1 MATVA
6 GIIDKPL
13 PESAGPDSY
22 NFWPAYTGESSTS
35 IRDYTVHHSV
45 NGSFAIRHG
54 KWKLITCPGSGGWSY
69 PTPATIKKEK
79 LDLPPVQ
86 LFDMENDIAEKNNL
100 IAQYPK
106 KAKELTDAL
115 LKIIA
120 EGRSTAGTPQQ
131 NDGVDNWS
139 QFEGLKTLRNEA
151 F

>member
-1 MATVA
+1 
-6 GIIDKPL
+6 L
-13 PESAGPDSY
+13 
-22 NFWPAYTGESSTS
+22 N
-35 IRDYTVHHSV
+35 
-45 NGSFAIRHG
+45 
-54 KWKLITCPGSGGWSY
+54 LCPGSAGWSY
-69 PTPATIKKEK
+69 PKPSTIKKEK

-86 LFDMENDIAEKNNL
+86 LFDMENDISEKNNL
-100 IAQYPK
+100 IAQYPE